1 MRAKDFITE
10 RRGLR
15 SKLVKGKQPY
25 TSAVASVA
33 NIHSRGYY
41 DLYRASMA
49 VAGMDKDGNNEHVPD
64 PETWLGSDGYVAPY
78 TDEEYSM
85 TKKAY
90 KALGMPTRDGEPR
103 GSREPEAVNNKSPI
117 QGFKGYPR

>member
-1 MRAKDFITE
+1 MRARDFITE
-10 RRGLR
+10 VRGLR
-15 SKLVKGKQPY
+15 SKLQKGKQPY
-25 TSAVASVA
+25 THTMASTG

-49 VAGMDKDGNNEHVPD
+49 VAGMDRDGNIENIPD

-78 TDEEYSM
+78 TDEEYIM

-90 KALGMPTRDGEPR
+90 KALGMKTRDGDNGGSKEPD
-103 GSREPEAVNNKSPI
+103 AVNTASPI
-117 QGFKGYPR
+117 KGFKGYPR